1 MAIYE
6 SNARAAIADILPE
19 NKRAFGYG
27 VFGLG
32 FGVAWTVGSA
42 IYGYLY
48 EVSKSSMIYFAIS
61 TELVALALLLITI
74 YKWKMNSK

>member
-32 FGVAWTVGSA
+32 FGVAWVIGSA

-48 EVSKSSMIYFAIS
+48 EISQPSMIYFALT
-61 TELVALALLLITI
+61 TEILALILLFIVV
-74 YKWKMNSK
+74 KSFKNKR

>member
-32 FGVAWTVGSA
+32 FGVAWMIGSA

-48 EVSKSSMIYFAIS
+48 EISHSLIIYFAII
-61 TELVALALLLITI
+61 TEAVAFILLYVVLNIL
-74 YKWKMNSK
+74 KNLK